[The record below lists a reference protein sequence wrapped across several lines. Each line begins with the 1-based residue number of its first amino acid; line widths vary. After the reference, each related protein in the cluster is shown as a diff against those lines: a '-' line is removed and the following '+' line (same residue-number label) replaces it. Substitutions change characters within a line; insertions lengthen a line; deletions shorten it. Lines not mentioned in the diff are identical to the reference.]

1 MKLQLSTRFW
11 YVAYLLLL
19 HAALAGMSY
28 YLLRDQ
34 LYWFVGVE
42 ALLLVSAFMGYR
54 FYNSFMQPTR
64 LIEQGEGAML
74 DRDFATK
81 FLPTP
86 SPEVNRLVGLYNAMM
101 DNLRIERTGKQ
112 AQQYFLQQLIET
124 VPIGVIIYDYDGHIA
139 TMNPWM
145 RNLLDIAGATPLPHT
160 LAEVAHPLADALG
173 QLPAD
178 TATILQ
184 LGNNRRYRLEHG
196 TFIDRGFQ
204 RRFLLVQDMTRHL
217 LEAEKEAYGKVIRMM
232 AHEVNNS
239 TGATRSLLT
248 SLTDALHEAP
258 DAFPPLAATYL
269 PVVIERGER
278 MNEFMRQFASVIR
291 LPVPR
296 LAALDLCDMARRVA
310 TLFEVR
316 CRDAGVT
323 LTLRLPDAPTVVDAD
338 AVQIEQVFINALT
351 NALESLDGQGRIE
364 IAVSEKP
371 RGFSISDDGPGIP
384 PEVAHLVFSP
394 FFSTKTDGQGIGL
407 TLIRDILAQH
417 NAQYT
422 LVTEPETGW
431 TQFGVVFLGGV

>member
-1 MKLQLSTRFW
+1 MKHRLSTRFW
-11 YVAYLLLL
+11 YVAYLVLV
-19 HAALAGMSY
+19 HTALAGMAY

-34 LYWFVGVE
+34 LYWFLGVE
-42 ALLLVSAFMGYR
+42 ALLLVSALMGYR

-101 DNLRIERTGKQ
+101 DNLRLERTGKQ

-124 VPIGVIIYDYDGHIA
+124 APIGVIIYDYDGHIA

-145 RNLLDIAGATPLPHT
+145 RDLLNIGDSTPLPHT
-160 LAEVAHPLADALG
+160 LADVAHPLANALG

-248 SLTDALHEAP
+248 SLMDALHEAP
-258 DAFPPLAATYL
+258 DTFPPLAATYL
-269 PVVIERGER
+269 PVVIDRGER
-278 MNEFMRQFASVIR
+278 MNEFMRHFASVIR
-291 LPVPR
+291 LPAPR
-296 LAALDLCDMARRVA
+296 LVALDLCGLAQHVA
-310 TLFEVR
+310 TLFGVR
-316 CRDAGVT
+316 CRDAGVQ
-323 LTLRLPDAPTVVDAD
+323 LTLRLPDAPTIVTAD
-338 AVQIEQVFINALT
+338 VGQIEQVFINALT
-351 NALESLDGQGRIE
+351 NALESLGHGGHIE
-364 IAVSEKP
+364 IAVHEKP
-371 RGFSISDDGPGIP
+371 RGFSVSDDGPGIP
-384 PEVAHLVFSP
+384 TEVAHLLFSP

-407 TLIRDILAQH
+407 TLSRDILEQH
-417 NAQYT
+417 NAHYSLAT
-422 LVTEPETGW
+422 DPETGW
-431 TQFGVVFLGGV
+431 TRFGVVF